1 MLNMKAGVLLLL
13 ALLLGTG
20 AAMMAYGWIQ
30 QQSPE
35 AAANESATLIYVAA
49 REIPH
54 GKTLDKSHLKK
65 MEWPSDSVPKGAI
78 LATEDIVGKVVNQE
92 MLPDELFLS
101 ARVTDKLQGS
111 RLSSIVKPS
120 MRAITVR
127 VNDVA
132 GVAGFLLPGNR
143 VDVLATRM
151 EDRRAITSTLLQNV
165 KVLAVDQKASS
176 AKDEPIVVRAVT
188 LEAKLEHA
196 ALLASATEEGNI
208 QLVLRNPDDQSTQL
222 TPGENL
228 LAARSAA
235 EAELEQNAQAPE
247 LAAALPVVKKKI
259 RKPDDRLTIIRGT
272 EVVRTTLRQ

>member
-1 MLNMKAGVLLLL
+1 MLNVKAGVMFLL
-13 ALLLGTG
+13 ALMLGTG

-30 QQSPE
+30 QLSPTE
-35 AAANESATLIYVAA
+35 ATIDADTVLVYVAA
-49 REIPH
+49 REIPY
-54 GKTLDKSHLKK
+54 GKTIDKSHLKTV
-65 MEWPSDSVPKGAI
+65 EWPIEHAPKGAI
-78 LATEDIVGKVVNQE
+78 LATEDLIGKIVNQE
-92 MLPDELFLS
+92 ILPDELLMS
-101 ARVTDKLQGS
+101 ARVSDKLPGS

-151 EDRRAITSTLLQNV
+151 EDRRAITTTLLQNI

-188 LEAKLEHA
+188 LEAHLEQA

-208 QLVLRNPDDQSTQL
+208 QLVLRNPDDQSTPL
-222 TPGENL
+222 DATNTL
-228 LAARSAA
+228 LR
-235 EAELEQNAQAPE
+235 AQAMGKPE
-247 LAAALPVVKKKI
+247 TNVPTLGAAQSVKKVS
-259 RKPDDRLTIIRGT
+259 KPDNSLTIIRGT